1 MERPEGPDF
10 WENRL
15 AQKELDAEHALKDHR
30 KCPHRRKEV
39 KIWGRRE
46 KYRAVVCKDCGLLLD
61 IRKVKKGEVINE

>member
-15 AQKELDAEHALKDHR
+15 AQKELDAEHAQKKAE

-46 KYRAVVCKDCGLLLD
+46 KYRAVVCRDCGLLLD
-61 IRKVKKGEVINE
+61 IKKVGKGEG